1 MKTNGMVDFILC
13 AVALAMGVAVV
24 VLSVL
29 QKIDPT
35 TGVALLGVGMCCI
48 GLSLLDAET
57 PLKAAKKSRKR

>member
-1 MKTNGMVDFILC
+1 MVDFILC

-29 QKIDPT
+29 KEIDPT

-57 PLKAAKKSRKR
+57 PVKAMRKKRNQR

>member
-1 MKTNGMVDFILC
+1 MIDFILC

-57 PLKAAKKSRKR
+57 PLKATKKSRKR